1 MIGYLPKWTHMGIF
15 GTTGVG
21 KSTLAELI
29 CEIEHQNK
37 KMKIID
43 LQNNKYLEVC
53 SFMRPTRNKRFLS
66 NLRSYRVKPMGF
78 QTDVYHPIVTGL
90 PTKLPEIVQMYTL
103 PIDFFA
109 YEEVLRVLTNDSLGD
124 AAYVS
129 LTQEVEK
136 LKKHDSLPALPTKIL
151 ESIDRKILKTEGLDK
166 VPMFFYFDSSMSAS
180 SANRPILKVKNVGIF
195 SSIGHEFC
203 LTDDRIVQ
211 ILKDHKTITGF
222 STRWIDSRHRKIK
235 LAINLYLLMKI
246 RDLARRAGGGLVV
259 YIREARELFPNP
271 RYSDKALKVLGEL
284 AEDMIKDCRKA
295 GIHLILDTQTPWDL
309 PDGVLDQLSLK
320 FIFRHDKREADIMD
334 MYVGTPSM
342 DRERIKN
349 IKKLRNFRFYIS
361 APNVPIS
368 NNPFGGTSLD
378 YKLSDH
384 LEERDNEIGFIKKS
398 FPDMKEYNTNEFLES
413 LRSDW
418 MQTYEKYSGK
428 FNRRYWKDQ
437 ERVNARSMGISVS
450 DLRVLKYMYQNQEKK
465 EFTFKEIQNRCGLAK
480 STAADS
486 IDRLHNNGF
495 IKRGKKGSVIIMDST
510 IEFVENN
517 IQNFGLV
524 EEKVRSETQS
534 AQPRIRENNNNSFRT
549 NSSPEGLPGERK
561 NAQNA

>member
-1 MIGYLPKWTHMGIF
+1 MLGYLPKWTHMGIF

-29 CEIEHQNK
+29 CEIEHHNN

-53 SFMRPTRNKRFLS
+53 SFMRPTRNKRFLA
-66 NLRSYRVKPMGF
+66 NMKTYKLKPEGF
-78 QTDVYHPIVTGL
+78 KTDVYHPIVTDL
-90 PTKLPEIVQMYTL
+90 PPKLPEIVNMYTL

-109 YEEVLRVLTNDSLGD
+109 YEEVLRVMTNDSLGD

-136 LKKHDSLPALPTKIL
+136 LNKSDSLPALPAKIL
-151 ESIDRKILKTEGLDK
+151 ESIDKKILKTDGMGK
-166 VPMFFYFDSSMSAS
+166 VPMFFYFDSSASAS
-180 SANRPILKVKNVGIF
+180 SANRPLLKVKNVGVF
-195 SSIGHEFC
+195 SSSQHKYC
-203 LTDDRIVQ
+203 LTDERIVN

-222 STRWIDSRHRKIK
+222 STRWVDSRHKKIK
-235 LAINLYLLMKI
+235 LAINLYLLMKV
-246 RDLARRAGGGLVV
+246 RDLAKKSGGGLIV

-295 GIHLILDTQTPWDL
+295 GVHLILDTQTPWDL

-320 FIFRHDKREADIMD
+320 FIFRHDKREGDIMD
-334 MYVGTPSM
+334 MYSGTPSM

-349 IKKLRNFRFYIS
+349 IKRLRNFKFYVS

-368 NNPFGGTSLD
+368 SNPFGGQSLD

-384 LEERDNEIGFIKKS
+384 LEERDNELSFIKRS
-398 FPDMKEYNTNEFLES
+398 FPDMENYNTSEFIES

-418 MQTYEKYSGK
+418 MQTHEKYSGK
-428 FNRRYWKDQ
+428 FNRRYTKDQ
-437 ERVNARSMGISVS
+437 ERSNARSMGISVS
-450 DLRVLKYMYQNQEKK
+450 DLRVMRYVYKNKETK
-465 EFTFKEIQNRCGLAK
+465 EFAFKDIQNRCGLAK

-495 IKRGKKGSVIIMDST
+495 VNRGKKGTVIILDAT
-510 IEFVENN
+510 LEFVKNN
-517 IQNFGLV
+517 LQNFKDTG
-524 EEKVRSETQS
+524 EDEGIRSKTDS
-534 AQPRIRENNNNSFRT
+534 APPRIRDNKDNSFKPNT
-549 NSSPEGLPGERK
+549 SPEGSPGEEK
-561 NAQNA
+561 KA